1 MDAQEIIRSL
11 DLRPHPEGGW
21 YRELHRS
28 ALRVTTSHA
37 SRCALT
43 SIYYLLQHHERSRWH
58 TVEADEI
65 WHFYAGAP
73 LELFAYEPIAGRF
86 VRRVLAPPATR
97 TEPAGA
103 QSEPAAV
110 IPAGTWQAAR
120 TLGRLSIRVR
130 AAGSRRPFHR
140 GHATPAR
147 TALVSIR
154 DIYCFDAGR
163 VQISST
169 PEEAC

>member
-58 TVEADEI
+58 TVEPM
-65 WHFYAGAP
+65 AGW
-73 LELFAYEPIAGRF
+73 F
-86 VRRVLAPPATR
+86 VRGVLAPPATR
-97 TEPAGA
+97 TDPAGA

-120 TLGRLSIRVR
+120 TLGDYSLIGCSVGPGFEFADFRFVSELRDHV
-130 AAGSRRPFHR
+130 
-140 GHATPAR
+140 GHFT
-147 TALVSIR
+147 
-154 DIYCFDAGR
+154 
-163 VQISST
+163 
-169 PEEAC
+169 EAMLPLRELL